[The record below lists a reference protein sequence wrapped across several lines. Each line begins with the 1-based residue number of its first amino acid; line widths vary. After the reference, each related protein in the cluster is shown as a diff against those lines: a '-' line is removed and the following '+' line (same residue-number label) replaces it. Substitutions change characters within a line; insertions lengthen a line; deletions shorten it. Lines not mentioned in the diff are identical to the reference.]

1 MYSIEYA
8 AGLLEGEGSFLRKPN
23 GGIQIT
29 LEMTDQDIVERMALF
44 GGNVYSYPARKEGW
58 KPTWKWAINGQAAYD
73 LAGQLLPYLG
83 KRRTQQATWMRLQ
96 FDARQEV
103 KESKK
108 DSIRERTRYIKEMY
122 ALNGGTHQSLAD
134 ELGFERSLVTYTL
147 NGKYDNV

>member
-1 MYSIEYA
+1 MNIEYY

-29 LEMTDQDIVERMALF
+29 LEMTDQDIVERMMEL

-58 KPTWKWAINGQAAYD
+58 KPTWRWSINGQEAYD
-73 LAGQLLPYLG
+73 LAERLLPFLG

-108 DSIRERTRYIKEMY
+108 EAIRERTKYIKEMH
-122 ALNGGTHQSLAD
+122 ALRGGTHQSLAD

-147 NGKYDNV
+147 GGKYDHV